1 MNDRTKVLLL
11 AVVLAGAGAAAWFLY
26 LEEWVSGGPTA
37 SAPPKPVAKAPPVP
51 AKPVATE
58 AAKPVAVAAT
68 VQPAATAQAS
78 EPPKP
83 VAAPKEP
90 EKPMAA
96 EPPKAEKP
104 GPVAAKPPALVA
116 PAPKEPAMA
125 SKEPA
130 MAPKE
135 PAMTPKEPAM
145 AEAPAAPAAP
155 RETPAPAVEP
165 REPPVVVPV
174 ARGPS
179 VPGPRFNDLTTAVLY
194 RDGKAVEELLAF
206 GKWPEKADSRG
217 ITPLMLA
224 VMLGEAG
231 MAEALLKA
239 GANPNRPGPG
249 GSTATSI
256 ARERTDMAMM
266 GLLQSHGGR

>member
-26 LEEWVSGGPTA
+26 LEEWVTGGPTA
-37 SAPPKPVAKAPPVP
+37 SAPPKPVAKAPPAP
-51 AKPVATE
+51 AKPAPE
-58 AAKPVAVAAT
+58 APKPVPVAAT
-68 VQPAATAQAS
+68 APAAPMVVAQPA

-83 VAAPKEP
+83 AAEPKESA
-90 EKPMAA
+90 KPMAA
-96 EPPKAEKP
+96 EPPKPEKP
-104 GPVAAKPPALVA
+104 GPVAAKPPALAA

-125 SKEPA
+125 
-130 MAPKE
+130 PKE
-135 PAMTPKEPAM
+135 SAVTPKEPAM

-155 RETPAPAVEP
+155 RETPAPAAEP

-266 GLLQSHGGR
+266 SLLQSHGGR